1 MIEHCVS
8 AQKLYLESEHKHAQE
23 VGYIADCL
31 RLLTENV
38 AKLVPQGTY
47 YTARLHDVM
56 HPQPVEDIDG
66 DEIVRRIFKKA
77 GLKGRGGGEKA

>member
-8 AQKLYLESEHKHAQE
+8 AQKIYLESEHKHAQE

-38 AKLVPQGTY
+38 AKLVPGGTY

-56 HPQPVEDIDG
+56 HPQPVEEEDG
-66 DEIVRRIFKKA
+66 DAIVRRIFKKA
-77 GLKGRGGGEKA
+77 GLTIRKEVEA